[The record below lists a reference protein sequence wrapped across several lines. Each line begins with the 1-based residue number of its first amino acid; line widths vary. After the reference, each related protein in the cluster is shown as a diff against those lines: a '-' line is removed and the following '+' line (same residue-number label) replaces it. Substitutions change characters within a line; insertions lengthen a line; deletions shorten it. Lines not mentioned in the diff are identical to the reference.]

1 MKIGYLMQAGVPDIR
16 TRPLS
21 GPAYHVKH
29 VFDEL
34 RYLGHRVHLLVVL
47 NSRIWKSED
56 FENYQPVH
64 VRWLDQSLFRLFES
78 GLRRIQSELQ
88 LPYFALFESLRFA
101 QACRQELADCDL
113 FYERMGWM
121 GYGGAFAS
129 RWMGIPLVLE
139 VNGDHLSEMEMLGV
153 APRGTQRWLST
164 LLTKSATR
172 QPSRVVATGEGWRRR
187 FIERWG
193 VKPEKVVVVEN
204 GSDVVN
210 LLNREQLSSF
220 SDSRSSDE
228 PLTLIYIGAFEPWHG
243 LIILIKALAKAI
255 AGGVRAQLILIG
267 SGTEVNKIQEL
278 RDELRMGPYITL
290 TGPLT
295 TNQFVSYLAEAD
307 IGVSPYCGRVEYSG
321 LKLLDYKAAGLAII
335 ASGEGGNPSILE
347 HGRNGWIVPPCD
359 DEALCAAIIELAEN
373 VGLRKKMGQQARLE
387 AENCH
392 SWRHTAKELEGIFVQ
407 VSSRG
412 SYKVA

>member
-1 MKIGYLMQAGVPDIR
+1 
-16 TRPLS
+16 
-21 GPAYHVKH
+21 
-29 VFDEL
+29 
-34 RYLGHRVHLLVVL
+34 
-47 NSRIWKSED
+47 
-56 FENYQPVH
+56 
-64 VRWLDQSLFRLFES
+64 
-78 GLRRIQSELQ
+78 
-88 LPYFALFESLRFA
+88 
-101 QACRQELADCDL
+101 
-113 FYERMGWM
+113 M

-153 APRGTQRWLST
+153 APRGAQRWLST

-172 QPSRVVATGEGWRRR
+172 QPSKVVATGDGWRRR
-187 FIERWG
+187 FIHRWS
-193 VKPEKVVVVEN
+193 VKPEKVVVIEN
-204 GSDVVN
+204 GSDVIN

-220 SDSRSSDE
+220 SDSHSPDK
-228 PLTLIYIGAFEPWHG
+228 PLTLVYIGAFEPWHG
-243 LIILIKALAKAI
+243 LTILIQALAKAI
-255 AGGVRAQLILIG
+255 AGGVRAHLILIG
-267 SGTEVNKIQEL
+267 SGTESNKIQKL
-278 RDELRMGPYITL
+278 RDELRMEPHITL

-295 TNQFVSYLAEAD
+295 TNQFVHYLAEAD
-307 IGVSPYCGRVEYSG
+307 IGVPPYCGRLEYSG

-392 SWRHTAKELEGIFVQ
+392 SWRHTAKELEQVFVQ
-407 VSSRG
+407 VSSAG
-412 SYKVA
+412 SYKIA